1 MSFST
6 DVKNELIALPVLS
19 DCCRHAQAY
28 GLLLFGRSFS
38 SANISF
44 AAENR
49 TVAEQYAS
57 CIAGITGNAAEYSDR
72 PGKMAIVSVK
82 TAVDRR
88 AVLEAF
94 GHSAGELSLRIN
106 RANLA
111 DDCCFAAFMRGVF
124 LSCGT
129 VSSPEKSY
137 HLEFVVPFLKLSN
150 DLFSFLQE
158 LGFPPKHVMRKGY
171 HVIYYK
177 DSESIEDLLTLMG
190 ATNAT
195 LRLISVKIDKDVR
208 NHVNRRVNFETANI
222 DRSVQAGAAQI
233 EAIYKIDKRQGL
245 DSLPPGLQEIAQV
258 RIANPEASL
267 YELEEL
273 FEGRLS
279 RSGINHR
286 LKRLVQIAAEL

>member
-1 MSFST
+1 MSFSSE
-6 DVKNELIALPVLS
+6 VKKEMVSMPVLS
-19 DCCRHAQAY
+19 ACCKHAEAY
-28 GLLLFGRSFS
+28 GLLLFGRNFS
-38 SANISF
+38 SAAVSF

-49 TVAEQYAS
+49 AVSEKYAECVRA
-57 CIAGITGNAAEYSDR
+57 ITGTEPEYSDR

-82 TAVDRR
+82 TAVERR
-88 AVLEAF
+88 AILNSF

-106 RANLA
+106 RANLSEE
-111 DDCCFAAFMRGVF
+111 CCFASFIRGVF
-124 LSCGT
+124 LACGSI
-129 VSSPEKSY
+129 SSPEKSY

-158 LGFPPKHVMRKGY
+158 LGFPPKHIMRKGY
-171 HVIYYK
+171 HIIYYK

-195 LRLISVKIDKDVR
+195 LRLIGIKVDKDMR

-222 DRSVQAGAAQI
+222 DRSVQAGTQQVDAIRKI
-233 EAIYKIDKRQGL
+233 ERARGL
-245 DSLPPGLQEIAQV
+245 DSLPQGLQEIAQI
-258 RIANPEASL
+258 RLEHPEATL
-267 YELEEL
+267 YELEQI

-286 LKRLVQIAAEL
+286 LKRLEQIASQL

>member
-1 MSFST
+1 MSFSSE
-6 DVKNELIALPVLS
+6 VKKEMVSMPVLS
-19 DCCRHAQAY
+19 ACCKHAEAY
-28 GLLLFGRSFS
+28 GLLLFGRNFS
-38 SANISF
+38 SAAVSF

-49 TVAEQYAS
+49 AVSEK
-57 CIAGITGNAAEYSDR
+57 

-82 TAVDRR
+82 TAVERR
-88 AVLEAF
+88 AILNSF

-106 RANLA
+106 RANLSEE
-111 DDCCFAAFMRGVF
+111 CCFASFIRGVF
-124 LSCGT
+124 LACGSI
-129 VSSPEKSY
+129 SSPEKSY

-158 LGFPPKHVMRKGY
+158 LGFPPKHIMRKGY
-171 HVIYYK
+171 HIIYYK

-195 LRLISVKIDKDVR
+195 LRLIGIKVDKDMR

-222 DRSVQAGAAQI
+222 DRSVQAGTQQI
-233 EAIYKIDKRQGL
+233 DAIRKIERTRGL
-245 DSLPPGLQEIAQV
+245 DSLPQGLQEIAQI
-258 RIANPEASL
+258 RLEHPEATL
-267 YELEEL
+267 YELEQL

-286 LKRLVQIAAEL
+286 LKRLEQIASQL

>member
-1 MSFST
+1 MSFSSE
-6 DVKNELIALPVLS
+6 VKKEMVSLPVLS
-19 DCCRHAQAY
+19 DCCKHAEAY

-38 SANISF
+38 SAAVSF

-49 TVAEQYAS
+49 AVSEKYAA
-57 CIAGITGNAAEYSDR
+57 CVRQITGVEPDYSDR

-82 TAVDRR
+82 TAVERR
-88 AVLEAF
+88 AVLNAF

-106 RANLA
+106 RANLS
-111 DDCCFAAFMRGVF
+111 DECCFSAFMRGVF
-124 LSCGT
+124 LACGSI
-129 VSSPEKSY
+129 SSPEKNY

-158 LGFPPKHVMRKGY
+158 LGFSPKHVLRKGY
-171 HVIYYK
+171 HIIYFK
-177 DSESIEDLLTLMG
+177 DSANIEDLLTLMG

-195 LRLISVKIDKDVR
+195 LRLIGVKVDKDMR

-222 DRSVQAGAAQI
+222 DRSVQAGTMQVAAIRKI
-233 EAIYKIDKRQGL
+233 EKTRGL
-245 DSLPPGLQEIAQV
+245 DSLPQGLQEIA
-258 RIANPEASL
+258 RMRLENPEATL

-273 FEGRLS
+273 FDGRLS

-286 LKRLVQIAAEL
+286 LKRLEQIASQL

>member
-1 MSFST
+1 MSFSSE
-6 DVKNELIALPVLS
+6 VKKEMVSLPVLS
-19 DCCRHAQAY
+19 DCCKHAEAY

-38 SANISF
+38 SASISF

-49 TVAEQYAS
+49 AVSEKYAA
-57 CIAGITGNAAEYSDR
+57 CIRRITGTEPEYSDR

-82 TAVDRR
+82 TAVERR
-88 AVLEAF
+88 AVLNAF
-94 GHSAGELSLRIN
+94 GHIAGELSLRIN

-111 DDCCFAAFMRGVF
+111 DECCFSAFIRGVF
-124 LSCGT
+124 LACGSI
-129 VSSPEKSY
+129 SSPEKNY

-171 HVIYYK
+171 HIIYYK
-177 DSESIEDLLTLMG
+177 DSASIEDLLTLMG

-195 LRLISVKIDKDVR
+195 LRLIGVKVDKDMR

-222 DRSVQAGAAQI
+222 DRSVQAGGAQV
-233 EAIYKIDKRQGL
+233 EAIRKIEKARGL
-245 DSLPPGLQEIAQV
+245 DSLPQGLQEIAQI
-258 RIANPEASL
+258 RLENPEATL
-267 YELEEL
+267 YELEEI
-273 FEGRLS
+273 FGGRLS

-286 LKRLVQIAAEL
+286 LKRLEQIAAQL